1 VQWRCGGRQGGPYAS
16 RAQRVQARARSSDAQ
31 GRARARG
38 RVPWRG
44 PKWKEGGG
52 RGCGYG
58 LNPARFCPHMRRGAP
73 YSTLCALALAHSA
86 CAPINLLLK
95 DRAPRRMPSRSRSKS
110 SSRSGKDAKKKSRS
124 RSPAAKGEKTKSRSR
139 SPAAKGDKS
148 RSRSPAKDA
157 KDKEAPRKRD
167 ETPPN
172 VKAARLTVQNL
183 TRNVGGEHLKE
194 IFGTFG

>member
-1 VQWRCGGRQGGPYAS
+1 
-16 RAQRVQARARSSDAQ
+16 
-31 GRARARG
+31 
-38 RVPWRG
+38 
-44 PKWKEGGG
+44 
-52 RGCGYG
+52 
-58 LNPARFCPHMRRGAP
+58 
-73 YSTLCALALAHSA
+73 
-86 CAPINLLLK
+86 
-95 DRAPRRMPSRSRSKS
+95 MPSRSRSKS
-110 SSRSGKDAKKKSRS
+110 SSRSGTDVKK
-124 RSPAAKGEKTKSRSR
+124 KSRSR

-172 VKAARLTVQNL
+172 VKAAKLTVQNL